1 MLVAPAGIHV
11 KGVAKGDTFMWS
23 PEQTTRNMFHDQ
35 KIAEATLA
43 RPDVDAE
50 QIAGMKNRLAMAK
63 LAWQPRL
70 YNPHLYKWLHRI
82 ATPTLIIW
90 GDDDKLLPVPYGP
103 EFQKLIPKSRL
114 EIIKDCGHVP
124 QIEKA
129 DEFVAKIV
137 AFVGETGR

>member
-1 MLVAPAGIHV
+1 
-11 KGVAKGDTFMWS
+11 
-23 PEQTTRNMFHDQ
+23 
-35 KIAEATLA
+35 
-43 RPDVDAE
+43 
-50 QIAGMKNRLAMAK
+50 MKNRLAMAK

-82 ATPTLIIW
+82 SDADADHL
-90 GDDDKLLPVPYGP
+90 GRRRQGHSAGVYGP
-103 EFQKLIPKSRL
+103 AFQKLIPKSRL